1 MVQIIR
7 DGFLVPLNERPSLG
21 RSKLVQR
28 ISSSSWFRGIGGSG
42 GGLSGLSEGGLGGLG
57 FIQRYRQCRR
67 LSQWS
72 LGGLGGL
79 GGLRGC
85 SSCSRVQVLE
95 VRAEVLGAH
104 RQLGG
109 LGGLGGLRGY
119 RFGGSRGS
127 LQSSGPQVHALQV
140 RFSDIGSSTGS
151 ISESLQ
157 ALSAVQAVSAS
168 RRSWVLRVS
177 VLVVSWRPR
186 SWWSSGSQ
194 GHFMLVVW
202 CPRDS
207 AVFSG
212 LGVVSVR
219 VVSRSRWGMVRC
231 VSRWSRGGLGG
242 VGCLGFFSRT
252 FHVVVGLEASGGLG
266 GVKAVFRRS
275 LVLGAVVSVL
285 MVSRSA
291 LEQGAVRPGVF
302 TPAGRTGAVGVSW
315 WSRGGPRGIRRGSG
329 SSHGHSMVWRPPGC
343 FSGASAESEISGPQ
357 GESMQV
363 SEVSVVS
370 GLFQCCWSRVQ
381 CWVWCDENLSACAA
395 ARRRVA
401 VGVARFGGPS
411 KQHASKIQYI
421 NSQSMGHMVRASGY
435 RIRGSRGTICYHWFA

>member
-1 MVQIIR
+1 
-7 DGFLVPLNERPSLG
+7 
-21 RSKLVQR
+21 
-28 ISSSSWFRGIGGSG
+28 
-42 GGLSGLSEGGLGGLG
+42 
-57 FIQRYRQCRR
+57 
-67 LSQWS
+67 
-72 LGGLGGL
+72 
-79 GGLRGC
+79 
-85 SSCSRVQVLE
+85 LE

-127 LQSSGPQVHALQV
+127 LQSSGPQVRALQV

>member
-1 MVQIIR
+1 
-7 DGFLVPLNERPSLG
+7 
-21 RSKLVQR
+21 
-28 ISSSSWFRGIGGSG
+28 
-42 GGLSGLSEGGLGGLG
+42 
-57 FIQRYRQCRR
+57 
-67 LSQWS
+67 
-72 LGGLGGL
+72 
-79 GGLRGC
+79 
-85 SSCSRVQVLE
+85 
-95 VRAEVLGAH
+95 
-104 RQLGG
+104 
-109 LGGLGGLRGY
+109 
-119 RFGGSRGS
+119 
-127 LQSSGPQVHALQV
+127 
-140 RFSDIGSSTGS
+140 
-151 ISESLQ
+151 
-157 ALSAVQAVSAS
+157 
-168 RRSWVLRVS
+168 
-177 VLVVSWRPR
+177 
-186 SWWSSGSQ
+186 
-194 GHFMLVVW
+194 MLVVW